1 MLYPLLVLTALAAAA
16 PETHVLEHPSL
27 TSYSVDPDTAWV
39 DHSRPILKKEAIHQ
53 LVELFAAGRF
63 RGACLHG
70 DVENRVG
77 LGKVAI
83 VERATSAAFPERCTG
98 FSYVGAIIFVEP
110 DEGSTVSAESDG
122 AACELL
128 SAHPEWGVA
137 GEVSGL
143 AKQTLRNSEG
153 RIVDEMMAPV
163 AWFCG
168 WNRTAVDSGNLVTSE

>member
-1 MLYPLLVLTALAAAA
+1 MLYPLLVLTALAAAPA
-16 PETHVLEHPSL
+16 THDLEHPSL
-27 TSYSVDPDTAWV
+27 TSNAFATDTTWV
-39 DHSRPILKKEAIHQ
+39 DHARPILKKEAVHQ
-53 LVELFAAGRF
+53 LVELFTAGRF

-70 DVENRVG
+70 EVENRVG
-77 LGKVAI
+77 LGKVAV

-98 FSYVGAIIFVEP
+98 FSYVGAIVFVGP
-110 DEGSTVSAESDG
+110 DAGSTVSAESG
-122 AACELL
+122 SSACALL

-143 AKQTLRNSEG
+143 AKQILRNSEG

-168 WNRTAVDSGNLVTSE
+168 WNRAAVDSGNLLSSD